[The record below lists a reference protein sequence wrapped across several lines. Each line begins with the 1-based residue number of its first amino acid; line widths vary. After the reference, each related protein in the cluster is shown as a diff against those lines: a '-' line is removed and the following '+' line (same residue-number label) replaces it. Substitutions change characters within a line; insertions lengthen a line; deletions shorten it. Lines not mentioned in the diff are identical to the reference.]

1 MGSFVSPNQH
11 TELPPKS
18 ENSQITATVSLDGD
32 KALDHLA
39 ASNGAGTAL
48 LRAGGHLSIG
58 LEFVAFGRAG
68 IAGLSV
74 GFTGHRHQ
82 SGSPRNYL
90 GAQPTEIL
98 TTRQQISTGGMGC
111 MAFGQVTQA
120 VVERRI
126 AGRLTTLA
134 SFQTILLQLVLRRTR
149 FCCHTDL
156 LPRQKGCRNTGQS
169 RRTRGCQ

>member
-1 MGSFVSPNQH
+1 LFVSPNKH

-18 ENSQITATVSLDGD
+18 EKLKKTATASLDGD

-39 ASNGAGTAL
+39 ASGSAFTAL

-68 IAGLSV
+68 IAGLGV

-98 TTRQQISTGGMGC
+98 TTRQQSSTGGMCC
-111 MAFGQVTQA
+111 MPLGQVTQT

-134 SFQTILLQLVLRRTR
+134 SFQTILLQLVQRRTR
-149 FCCHTDL
+149 FCCRTDL
-156 LPRQKGCRNTGQS
+156 LP
-169 RRTRGCQ
+169 